1 MPARAMTASTQSK
14 PLITFTLSTQPHRP
28 QQTML
33 KALAAASSGVPLAS
47 TLATAS
53 QQLWQQG
60 LFRSTTLRKR
70 LGPLRAILTF
80 VLIVLAL
87 ESRRQQ
93 RRLSVIHLALLGA
106 LQRSLGPWQERW
118 ARLKRRNG
126 GGYRALWAG
135 RGGGK
140 PFSGVFFW
148 GGAGDEDGSGG
159 ATLTTGDGEGGPFTR
174 RVMLGDRGRARC
186 SWMVRQQFL
195 RHAYCDVT
203 FVVERR
209 SFPAHRCWVAA
220 FSMPLCAMFNSGMRE
235 SKESRITLLDTDA
248 EAFELMLNFIYG
260 GYVLWVRRVGGSG
273 GVVLAWAAEA

>member
-1 MPARAMTASTQSK
+1 
-14 PLITFTLSTQPHRP
+14 
-28 QQTML
+28 ML

-47 TLATAS
+47 SLATS
-53 QQLWQQG
+53 SHHLWQQG
-60 LFRSTTLRKR
+60 VFHSTTLRKR

-80 VLIVLAL
+80 ALIVLAL

-93 RRLSVIHLALLGA
+93 RRLSVILLALLGT

-118 ARLKRRNG
+118 ARLKGRK

-148 GGAGDEDGSGG
+148 GGAGNEDGSGN

-203 FVVERR
+203 FVVEGQA
-209 SFPAHRCWVAA
+209 FPAHRCWVAA

-235 SKESRITLLDTDA
+235 SQESRITLRDTDA
-248 EAFELMLNFIYG
+248 GAFELMLNFIYG
-260 GYVLWVRRVGGSG
+260 GYVLFGLEG
-273 GVVLAWAAEA
+273 E